1 MSKVSIQ
8 PFSFSSENMEDIT
21 PLAEPTP
28 VDEVVEETPEEQNI
42 QQSSSFSFEDP
53 EQIAEPAPEPDLT
66 PEKITTDVVDYK
78 ALGDFLV
85 ETGVWKDFEGREDF
99 EFSNESF
106 QALWEA
112 QAKNQ
117 VGELLN
123 EERSQFGSVA
133 NQLIDYLKHGGTVD
147 NFVSNYTQEVDFKS
161 IDTTEELGQEKV
173 IKEYYKSLDWS
184 DAKIKKHIERLKD
197 AGDVDFKEEA
207 DDCKT
212 KLVEA
217 IESERDEMLKEQV
230 KIDQDRKIQ
239 IYNFN
244 KSIKKSIYEDE
255 NLADREKKDLEKFL
269 FENKYQDKQGN
280 KYPEFHVKWEEIKTD
295 PTKYA
300 KLVKF
305 IKNFDSFED
314 KAVVE
319 KQQARKTFE
328 FLKKGTSLEGAVSK
342 EPTKQKQ
349 QNLQPFKFR

>member
-8 PFSFSSENMEDIT
+8 PFSFSDENIENIT
-21 PLAEPTP
+21 PLEQADPIEPAH
-28 VDEVVEETPEEQNI
+28 EEQI
-42 QQSSSFSFEDP
+42 EPDHQEPSSFSFKDP
-53 EQIAEPAPEPDLT
+53 EQIAEPAPEPENLT
-66 PEKITTDVVDYK
+66 PEKITTDVVDFK

-85 ETGVWKDFEGREDF
+85 ETGIWKDFEGREEFD
-99 EFSNESF
+99 FSNESF

-147 NFVSNYTQEVDFKS
+147 NFVSNYTQEIDFKS
-161 IDTTEELGQEKV
+161 IDTSDEVGQEKI

-184 DAKIKKHIERLKD
+184 DTKIKKHIERLKD
-197 AGDVDFKEEA
+197 AGDGDFKEEA

-217 IESERDEMLKEQV
+217 IESEREEMLREQV
-230 KIDQDRKIQ
+230 KIDQDKKIQ
-239 IYNFN
+239 IDNFN
-244 KSIKKSIYEDE
+244 KSIKKSIYEDA

-269 FENKYQDKQGN
+269 FEHKYQDNQGN
-280 KYPEFHVKWEEIKTD
+280 KYSEFNVKWEEIKTD
-295 PTKYA
+295 PSKYA

-314 KAVVE
+314 KAIIE
-319 KQQARKTFE
+319 KQTTKNTFQ
-328 FLKKGTSLEGAVSK
+328 FLKKGTNLEGAVSK

-349 QNLQPFKFR
+349 QTLQPFKFR